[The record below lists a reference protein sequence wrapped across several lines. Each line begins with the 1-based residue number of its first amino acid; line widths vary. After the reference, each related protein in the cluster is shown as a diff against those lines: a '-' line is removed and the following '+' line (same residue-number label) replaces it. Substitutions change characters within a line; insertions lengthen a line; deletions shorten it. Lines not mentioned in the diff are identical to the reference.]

1 MSKTIEIVAL
11 LSLCLSSYY
20 SMFPLRQR
28 FVSVLT
34 SGKLNVK
41 IKWKVKIIEDIKRQF
56 RVLRSCLRKY

>member
-11 LSLCLSSYY
+11 LSLSLSSYY

-34 SGKLNVK
+34 SDKLKVE
-41 IKWKVKIIEDIKRQF
+41 IK
-56 RVLRSCLRKY
+56 

>member
-11 LSLCLSSYY
+11 LGLSLSSYY

-34 SGKLNVK
+34 SDKLKVE
-41 IKWKVKIIEDIKRQF
+41 IK
-56 RVLRSCLRKY
+56 